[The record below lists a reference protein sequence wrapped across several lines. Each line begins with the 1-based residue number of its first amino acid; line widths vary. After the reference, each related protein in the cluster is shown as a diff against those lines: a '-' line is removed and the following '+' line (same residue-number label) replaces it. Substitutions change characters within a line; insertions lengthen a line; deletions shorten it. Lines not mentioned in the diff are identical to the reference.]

1 MPNFIDLKDL
11 SKDQLLDIISLS
23 IKWKNQEHPKFMT
36 DKHVVLIFE
45 KPSLRTRISFEVGI
59 NQLGGM
65 AYLLNEKEMQLG
77 ERETIED
84 TARVLERYADM
95 VVIRCFGHD
104 QIKKF
109 SKVSNLPVINALT
122 DFSHPCQVVADLI
135 TIKEY
140 FGDLE
145 NKKIAW
151 FGDCNNVLQSWIE
164 ASVILDFELNIG
176 CPKGIIPDINTISW
190 ANEINKKIK
199 INHNPLQ
206 VSEGADC
213 VITDTWH
220 SMGNQ
225 ESISKKI
232 FLPFQVNKNI
242 MRQAKDNAIFM
253 HCLPAYRDKE
263 VSTEVLEGKQSVVF
277 DEAENRLHAQKAIM
291 HFCLNS
297 N

>member
-23 IKWKNQEHPKFMT
+23 IEWKNEIHSKFLI

-65 AYLLNEKEMQLG
+65 SYLLNEKEMQLG

-95 VVIRCFGHD
+95 VVIRCFGHN

-109 SKVSNLPVINALT
+109 SQISNLPVINALT
-122 DFSHPCQVVADLI
+122 DFSHPCQVVSDLV
-135 TIKEY
+135 TIKEC
-140 FGDLE
+140 FGNLK

-151 FGDCNNVLQSWIE
+151 LGDCNNVLQSWIE
-164 ASVILDFELNIG
+164 ASVLLDFELNIG
-176 CPKGIIPDINTISW
+176 CPEGIEPEPKTISW
-190 ANEINKKIK
+190 ANDRNKKIK
-199 INHNPLQ
+199 ISHNPLQ
-206 VSEGADC
+206 VADGAHC
-213 VITDTWH
+213 VITDTWL
-220 SMGNQ
+220 SMGDKK
-225 ESISKKI
+225 SISEEM

-242 MRQAKDNAIFM
+242 MRQAQENAIFM
-253 HCLPAYRDKE
+253 HCLPAYRNKE
-263 VSTEVLEGKQSVVF
+263 VSSEVLEGKQSVVF

-291 HFCLNS
+291 HFCFS
-297 N
+297 

>member
-11 SKDQLLDIISLS
+11 SRDQLLHIISLS
-23 IKWKNQEHPKFMT
+23 IEWKKQGHSKFMM

-65 AYLLNEKEMQLG
+65 TYLLNEKEMQLG

-84 TARVLERYADM
+84 AARVLERYADM

-135 TIKEY
+135 TIKEH
-140 FGDLE
+140 FGDLK

-176 CPKGIIPDINTISW
+176 CPKGIMPNLNTISW

-213 VITDTWH
+213 VITDTWQ
-220 SMGNQ
+220 SMGDK
-225 ESISKKI
+225 ESVSEKK

-263 VSTEVLEGKQSVVF
+263 VSLEVLEGKQSVVF

-291 HFCLNS
+291 HFCLNL

>member
-11 SKDQLLDIISLS
+11 SRDQLLDIISLS
-23 IKWKNQEHPKFMT
+23 IEWKKQDHSKFMI

-65 AYLLNEKEMQLG
+65 TYLLNEKEMQLG

-135 TIKEY
+135 TIKEH
-140 FGDLE
+140 FGDLK

-176 CPKGIIPDINTISW
+176 CPKGIMPNLNTISW

-199 INHNPLQ
+199 INHNPLE
-206 VSEGADC
+206 VSKGADC
-213 VITDTWH
+213 VITDTWQ
-220 SMGNQ
+220 SMGDQ
-225 ESISKKI
+225 ESISEKI

-263 VSTEVLEGKQSVVF
+263 VSLEVLEGKQSVVF

-291 HFCLNS
+291 HFCLNL

>member
-11 SKDQLLDIISLS
+11 SKNQLLDIISLS
-23 IKWKNQEHPKFMT
+23 IEWKNQSHKKFML

-65 AYLLNEKEMQLG
+65 TYLLNEKEMKLG
-77 ERETIED
+77 EREAIED

-95 VVIRCFGHD
+95 VVIRCFGHE

-135 TIKEY
+135 TIKEHLGN
-140 FGDLE
+140 FT

-164 ASVILDFELNIG
+164 ASVLLDFELHIG
-176 CPKGIIPDINTISW
+176 CPEGIKPDLTTISW
-190 ANEINKKIK
+190 ANEITKGIK
-199 INHNPLQ
+199 VSHNPLE
-206 VSEGADC
+206 VADGADC
-213 VITDTWH
+213 IITDTWQ
-220 SMGNQ
+220 SMGNKK
-225 ESISKKI
+225 SISELA
-232 FLPFQVNKNI
+232 FLPFQVNKDI
-242 MRQAKDNAIFM
+242 MKQAKDNAIFM
-253 HCLPAYRDKE
+253 HCLPAYREKE
-263 VSTEVLEGKQSVVF
+263 VSAEVLEGKQSVVF

-291 HFCLNS
+291 HFCLN
-297 N
+297 